1 MKSIISNKIIN
12 FSFIYTVMI
21 KTLNVHMK
29 HWATPPVK
37 MNRKN
42 INITTSTLKS
52 GELKNYLLLIK

>member
-1 MKSIISNKIIN
+1 
-12 FSFIYTVMI
+12 MI